1 MGVTNGADKRAGEWK
16 KQHNTGTGMHQGK
29 VRVSRNSRCSGG
41 VPSITHTNTPKGLEK
56 GPTVVALKSV
66 GFPVRSSQG
75 GEERSICI

>member
-41 VPSITHTNTPKGLEK
+41 GAFHHTHKHPQRT
-56 GPTVVALKSV
+56 
-66 GFPVRSSQG
+66 
-75 GEERSICI
+75 